1 MRRDVEL
8 IVLSFQEFTT
18 CHGLSTYIPRT
29 VPQHFRAVELI
40 LAVEHPRKPAETI
53 SLGKQKGTVIMSTSV
68 GSIQTMFQHL
78 PVLRRY
84 ARRALLQDEVF
95 DAFEEQDRK
104 TRMQEYLQ
112 TGCSMNW
119 TAREL
124 TALLFRDVFPRG

>member
-1 MRRDVEL
+1 
-8 IVLSFQEFTT
+8 
-18 CHGLSTYIPRT
+18 
-29 VPQHFRAVELI
+29 
-40 LAVEHPRKPAETI
+40 
-53 SLGKQKGTVIMSTSV
+53 MSTSV

-95 DAFEEQDRK
+95 DEFEEQDRK

>member
-1 MRRDVEL
+1 
-8 IVLSFQEFTT
+8 
-18 CHGLSTYIPRT
+18 
-29 VPQHFRAVELI
+29 
-40 LAVEHPRKPAETI
+40 
-53 SLGKQKGTVIMSTSV
+53 
-68 GSIQTMFQHL
+68 MFQHL

-95 DAFEEQDRK
+95 DEFEEQDRK

-124 TALLFRDVFPRG
+124 TALLFRDVFPRR